1 MKYLKHE
8 NGFSLLEVSVAVAI
22 MAVLTGLAL
31 TIAPNF
37 MSNVSAKKTSYAEC
51 VTKQDSAARDLI
63 DGTEPTVEPTCTPA
77 ATQ

>member
-1 MKYLKHE
+1 MKYLKYE

-31 TIAPNF
+31 VIAPNF

-51 VTKQDSAARDLI
+51 ATKHDSAARDLI
-63 DGTEPTVEPTCTPA
+63 DGVEPSAEPTCIPA